1 MNSPTKPE
9 PWLIITMQRC
19 GGTSLSQF
27 LDACSPFDTAQD
39 EPFLRARQYGFA
51 TQRHRENPDIARLT
65 GDLYSVLKK
74 RENIKHC
81 LCTAHPDI
89 TNILLDLA
97 HDMNRPVILLLRH
110 DEIAR
115 FRSLMIAKS
124 TKLWFRN
131 RPKIFNTRLQ
141 KLKSGEAT
149 AKPINLE
156 KAASRMG
163 HFLDLKNQT
172 LAHIDQIKLSPLHIF
187 YEDFY
192 QPQTLAQNAIDLAKQ
207 LGMDCAPDAPH
218 LARLLSIDPNKH
230 RAQIEQL
237 PPNLPAFDEML
248 KKLQP

>member
-1 MNSPTKPE
+1 MNSPTDPE

-27 LDACSPFDTAQD
+27 LDACSPHDTAQD
-39 EPFLRARQYGFA
+39 EPFLRSRQYGFT
-51 TQRHRENPDIARLT
+51 TQRHRENPDVDRLKD
-65 GDLYSVLKK
+65 DLGSVLKK

-81 LCTAHPDI
+81 ICTAHPDI

-97 HDMNRPVILLLRH
+97 QELNRPVIMLMRH

-131 RPKIFNTRLQ
+131 RPKIFNTRVQ
-141 KLKSGEAT
+141 KLKSGEVT

-156 KAASRMG
+156 KVASRLI
-163 HFLDLKNQT
+163 HFMELKAQT
-172 LAHIDQIKLSPLHIF
+172 LAHIEHIGLSPIRIF

-192 QPQTLAQNAIDLAKQ
+192 RPETLAQNAIDLANR
-207 LGMDCAPDAPH
+207 LGMECAPDAPH
-218 LARLLSIDPNKH
+218 LKRLMNIDPNKH
-230 RAQIEQL
+230 RADIEKL
-237 PPNLPAFDEML
+237 PPNLSAFDEML
-248 KKLQP
+248 KNMQP